1 MVEREADED
10 LGKSSGYSRITFL
23 GLAGA
28 ALAAGIAWSLSQSS
42 SLENRVR
49 CCQRYLLEGPIKLVV
64 WQSVRK
70 VDLRLRQTSLGL
82 AGKIKKR
89 CLFVHD
95 GIFEPRSRKR
105 ISAVGCRIDVTGER
119 SVGKRSDL
127 SPSHSCLGVE

>member
-42 SLENRVR
+42 SLGNRVR

-70 VDLRLRQTSLGL
+70 VDLCLRQTSLGL
-82 AGKIKKR
+82 AGKIIR
-89 CLFVHD
+89 GACLFMMGSLDLDRGREFQPLDAGLMRLANVRL
-95 GIFEPRSRKR
+95 G
-105 ISAVGCRIDVTGER
+105 
-119 SVGKRSDL
+119 SDL
-127 SPSHSCLGVE
+127 I